1 MKNTRTCLSAFAL
14 VLTLIMPGV
23 RAIAQESPCA
33 ADAAK
38 FCKDLKDQAR
48 KDCMK
53 SHEADL
59 SDACKAKRTEW
70 KGKAAENN
78 PCAADMEKFCK
89 DSKGK
94 DRMDCMKSHETDLSD
109 ACKAKMAERKGHQK
123 GMRHGKKDADTSVAA
138 PANAPAPAT
147 K

>member
-59 SDACKAKRTEW
+59 SDACRLRDPS
-70 KGKAAENN
+70 GK
-78 PCAADMEKFCK
+78 EKP
-89 DSKGK
+89 
-94 DRMDCMKSHETDLSD
+94 R
-109 ACKAKMAERKGHQK
+109 RII
-123 GMRHGKKDADTSVAA
+123 
-138 PANAPAPAT
+138 PAPLMRRSSARI
-147 K
+147 

>member
-1 MKNTRTCLSAFAL
+1 MKNAKTWLSIFAL
-14 VLTLIMPGV
+14 VLALVVPGV
-23 RAIAQESPCA
+23 RAIAQEGPCK
-33 ADAAK
+33 ADMEK
-38 FCKDLKDQAR
+38 FCKDSSGKDR
-48 KDCMK
+48 MKCMK
-53 SHEADL
+53 QHQAEL
-59 SDACKAKRTEW
+59 SEACKAKI
-70 KGKAAENN
+70 AARKEKMMENH